1 MRKELASD
9 RILSNRFDAAAA
21 FDPAKATKADL
32 FRRAALFVGLNCFE
46 PGQSQKVH
54 VHAGADKFYL
64 VVTGKARMT
73 VGEETR
79 EVGPGTVVWA
89 PADLPHGVA
98 QALERTVMLVAIAP
112 PPAEAHASGCSVS
125 GTAFPRSTLRSTGH
139 P

>member
-1 MRKELASD
+1 MSD
-9 RILSNRFDAAAA
+9 YFKSMESLVRFSAD
-21 FDPAKATKADL
+21 KGTKADL
-32 FRRAALFVGLNCFE
+32 FLSERLFVGLNCFE
-46 PGQSQKVH
+46 PGQSQTVH

-98 QALERTVMLVAIAP
+98 QALERTVLLVAIAP
-112 PPAEAHASGCSVS
+112 PPPVTRPAA
-125 GTAFPRSTLRSTGH
+125 R
-139 P
+139 